1 MSKILDQKIEKLLN
15 TSLFLSQEKKKFI
28 REKLK
33 TATEKEKKDLIKILK
48 EDKKLLKEMVENYI
62 QVNGSNKLEN
72 FLNQKSKKVI
82 QDKHKTEDIKNL
94 LS

>member
-82 QDKHKTEDIKNL
+82 QEKHKTEDIKNL